1 MSKELSVFQ
10 DKGAFED
17 AQRMAKMLSSSDMV
31 PKEYKETGNGKGIAN
46 TMIALNLARRT
57 GSDPLMVMQNLYLV
71 HGRPGWSSAF
81 IIASLNSCGRFEPL
95 QFVMSGEGNSLG
107 CFIRTKDKNGNVL
120 EGPEV
125 NIAMAKAEGWLEKS
139 GSKWKTMPALMIRYR
154 AAAFFGR
161 LYAPDILMGMQ
172 TAEELQDVVAPPS
185 GMITLS
191 EAKIKTFFDILRNEP
206 TQANIDA
213 LTEELIKLNVNPEQ
227 TTQIILDGQAIIDA
241 AQFNQEK
248 PEVGT
253 QPVSLFPDEGGAK

>member
-1 MSKELSVFQ
+1 MSNNLSVFQ
-10 DKGAFED
+10 DKSAFED

-31 PKEYKETGNGKGIAN
+31 PKEYKESGNGKGIAN

-95 QFVMSGEGNSLG
+95 QFVMTGEGAGLG
-107 CFIRTKDKNGNVL
+107 CFVRTKDKSGNVL

-125 NIAMAKAEGWLEKS
+125 NIAMAKAEGWLDKT
-139 GSKWKTMPALMIRYR
+139 GSKWKTMPSLMIRYR

-172 TAEELQDVVAPPS
+172 TAEELQDITLQPASV
-185 GMITLS
+185 ITLS
-191 EAKIKTFFDILRNEP
+191 ESKISVLLDVIRK
-206 TQANIDA
+206 DA
-213 LTEELIKLNVNPEQ
+213 RQEKVDELTAELIQLNVNPEQ
-227 TTQIILDGQAIIDA
+227 TTQIIADAQTIVDA
-241 AQFNQEK
+241 AQFSQEI
-248 PEVGT
+248 PFNVGGT
-253 QPVSLFPDEGGAK
+253 K

>member
-1 MSKELSVFQ
+1 MSNLSVFQ
-10 DKGAFED
+10 DKSAFED

-31 PKEYKETGNGKGIAN
+31 PKEYKESGNGKGVAN

-95 QFVMSGEGNSLG
+95 QFVMTGEGANLG
-107 CFIRTKDKNGNVL
+107 CFVRTKDKSGNVL

-125 NIAMAKAEGWLEKS
+125 NMAMAKAEGWLDKS
-139 GSKWKTMPALMIRYR
+139 GSKWKTMPSLMIRYR

-172 TAEELQDVVAPPS
+172 TAEELQDITLQPASV
-185 GMITLS
+185 ITLS
-191 EAKIKTFFDILRNEP
+191 DAKINVLLDVIRK
-206 TQANIDA
+206 DA
-213 LTEELIKLNVNPEQ
+213 RQEKVDELTAELIQLNVNPEQ
-227 TTQIILDGQAIIDA
+227 TTQIITDAQAIVDS
-241 AQFNQEK
+241 AQFTQEI
-248 PEVGT
+248 PFSVG
-253 QPVSLFPDEGGAK
+253 GGK